1 MSLLLVRR
9 LFTLFQVTL
18 YQALNSAA
26 NAGAAC
32 QDGLG
37 KGWGSHMHAAMSQKL
52 ASYGQWTYRGAWA
65 LEIVAAIIG
74 LTTGVALSYRG
85 FVANEAANSMDLVLA
100 SAPFFMIA
108 IAELTKIPI
117 ATLLFGASWIWKPV
131 ILAFLLVLAGI
142 TFETVLLGLERA
154 STMREVQ
161 YANFA
166 NQTKALQQELDNLK
180 AAAESLRDSDDEA
193 RARSDLEQ
201 LSGLADTER
210 DKLRARISEV
220 DEELQAATTLSPA
233 AARAKEFLEE
243 KQVALSALVERRDRE
258 IKDAVEQFEG
268 QRDSYVDRI
277 KSAREKGDLAS
288 VQRNE
293 EGLNKLA
300 NPRLKKE
307 AEFAP
312 KLAEL
317 EPAVATARAEYERLR
332 KDSPPMTLQD
342 KQRLEARRNDL
353 EKLYDGTAADWDR
366 KLDEARTALA
376 TAQEAATRKSE
387 TLAKNQQRQ
396 ETIATELSRL
406 ETERLPVAR
415 NDQIRRLAARWYG
428 LKPEDV
434 SDAQAG
440 TVSTIW
446 FASLAFIAA
455 LAGPITAMVALAL
468 QRIGAQPEVQRD
480 SKLSR
485 LLRRMLLRWR
495 WRRVRKV
502 PVQVP
507 FDREVEKRVEV
518 PVEVEKIVKEI
529 LYVPILTD
537 DPEALRRA
545 LDRELPPEVIDLVK
559 VSAKGQYDQK
569 VIEEA
574 LEGELQL
581 DFKEP
586 ATGAKRGGRRARTT

>member
-1 MSLLLVRR
+1 
-9 LFTLFQVTL
+9 
-18 YQALNSAA
+18 
-26 NAGAAC
+26 
-32 QDGLG
+32 
-37 KGWGSHMHAAMSQKL
+37 MSQKL

-74 LTTGVALSYRG
+74 LATGVALSYRG
-85 FVANEAANSMDLVLA
+85 FVANEAADSMDLVLA

-117 ATLLFGASWIWKPV
+117 ATLLFGASWFWKPV

-166 NQTKALQQELDNLK
+166 NQTKALQQELETLK
-180 AAAESLRDSDDEA
+180 TTGESLRNTDDEA
-193 RARSDLEQ
+193 KARSDLEQ

-210 DKLRARISEV
+210 NKLRARITEV

-233 AARAKEFLEE
+233 AARAKDYLEE
-243 KQVALSALVERRDRE
+243 KQAALSALVERRDRE
-258 IKDAVEQFEG
+258 IKDAVEQFER

-277 KSAREKGDLAS
+277 KSARETGDLAS

-293 EGLNKLA
+293 EGLNKLT
-300 NPRLKKE
+300 NPRPKKE

-317 EPAVATARAEYERLR
+317 EPAVAAARAEYERLR
-332 KDSPPMTLQD
+332 KDSPPMTPQD

-376 TAQEAATRKSE
+376 AAQEAATRKSE

-396 ETIATELSRL
+396 EAIATELNRL
-406 ETERLPVAR
+406 ETERLPIAR

-428 LKPEDV
+428 VKPEDV
-434 SDAQAG
+434 TDPQAG

-485 LLRRMLLRWR
+485 LLRRLLLRWR

-502 PVQVP
+502 SVQVP
-507 FDREVEKRVEV
+507 VDREVERRVEV
-518 PVEVEKIVKEI
+518 PVEVEKVVKEI

-545 LDRELPPEVIDLVK
+545 LDRELAPEVVDLVK
-559 VSAKGQYDQK
+559 VSAKGQYDRMEK
-569 VIEEA
+569 A

-581 DFKEP
+581 DFDEP
-586 ATGAKRGGRRARTT
+586 TPGAKRGSRRARTT

>member
-1 MSLLLVRR
+1 
-9 LFTLFQVTL
+9 
-18 YQALNSAA
+18 
-26 NAGAAC
+26 
-32 QDGLG
+32 
-37 KGWGSHMHAAMSQKL
+37 MHTAMSQKL

-117 ATLLFGASWIWKPV
+117 ATLLFGASWIWKPI

-166 NQTKALQQELDNLK
+166 NKTKALQQELENLK
-180 AAAESLRDSDDEA
+180 AAAADLRNSDDEA
-193 RARSDLEQ
+193 KARSDLEQ
-201 LSGLADTER
+201 LGGLADTER
-210 DKLRARISEV
+210 DKLRARITEV

-243 KQVALSALVERRDRE
+243 KQAALSALVERRDRE
-258 IKDAVEQFEG
+258 IKDAVEQFVG

-277 KSAREKGDLAS
+277 KSARDKGDLAS

-317 EPAVATARAEYERLR
+317 EPAVAAARAEYESLR
-332 KDSPPMTLQD
+332 KDSPPMTLED

-387 TLAKNQQRQ
+387 TLATNQQRQ
-396 ETIATELSRL
+396 EAIATELSRL

-495 WRRVRKV
+495 WRRVRKI

-518 PVEVEKIVKEI
+518 PVEVEKVVKEI

-569 VIEEA
+569 EMENA

-581 DFKEP
+581 DLSQP
-586 ATGAKRGGRRARTT
+586 AAGAKRGGRRARTT

>member
-1 MSLLLVRR
+1 
-9 LFTLFQVTL
+9 
-18 YQALNSAA
+18 
-26 NAGAAC
+26 
-32 QDGLG
+32 
-37 KGWGSHMHAAMSQKL
+37 
-52 ASYGQWTYRGAWA
+52 
-65 LEIVAAIIG
+65 
-74 LTTGVALSYRG
+74 
-85 FVANEAANSMDLVLA
+85 MDLVLA

-574 LEGELQL
+574 LEGELRAGNWG
-581 DFKEP
+581 E
-586 ATGAKRGGRRARTT
+586 ARR

>member
-1 MSLLLVRR
+1 
-9 LFTLFQVTL
+9 
-18 YQALNSAA
+18 
-26 NAGAAC
+26 
-32 QDGLG
+32 
-37 KGWGSHMHAAMSQKL
+37 MSQKL

-74 LTTGVALSYRG
+74 LATGVALSYRG
-85 FVANEAANSMDLVLA
+85 FVANEAADSMDLVLA

-117 ATLLFGASWIWKPV
+117 ATLLFGASWFWKPV

-166 NQTKALQQELDNLK
+166 NQTKALQQELETLK
-180 AAAESLRDSDDEA
+180 TTGESLRNTDDEA
-193 RARSDLEQ
+193 KARSDLEQ

-210 DKLRARISEV
+210 NKLRARITEV

-233 AARAKEFLEE
+233 AARAKDYLEE
-243 KQVALSALVERRDRE
+243 KQAALSALVERRDRE
-258 IKDAVEQFEG
+258 IKDAVEQFER

-277 KSAREKGDLAS
+277 KSARETGDLAS

-293 EGLNKLA
+293 EGLNKLT
-300 NPRLKKE
+300 NPRPKKE

-317 EPAVATARAEYERLR
+317 EPAVAAARAEYERLR
-332 KDSPPMTLQD
+332 KDSPPMTPQD

-353 EKLYDGTAADWDR
+353 EKLYDGTAADWDG
-366 KLDEARTALA
+366 KLDEARAALA
-376 TAQEAATRKSE
+376 AAQEAATRKSE

-396 ETIATELSRL
+396 EAIATELNRL
-406 ETERLPVAR
+406 ETERLPIAR

-428 LKPEDV
+428 VKPEDV
-434 SDAQAG
+434 TDPQAG

-485 LLRRMLLRWR
+485 LLRRLLLRWR

-502 PVQVP
+502 SVQVP
-507 FDREVEKRVEV
+507 VDREVERRVEV
-518 PVEVEKIVKEI
+518 PVEVEKVVKEI

-545 LDRELPPEVIDLVK
+545 LDRELAPEVVDLVK
-559 VSAKGQYDQK
+559 VSAKGQYDRMEK
-569 VIEEA
+569 A

-581 DFKEP
+581 DFDEP
-586 ATGAKRGGRRARTT
+586 TPGAKRGSRRARTT

>member
-1 MSLLLVRR
+1 
-9 LFTLFQVTL
+9 
-18 YQALNSAA
+18 
-26 NAGAAC
+26 
-32 QDGLG
+32 
-37 KGWGSHMHAAMSQKL
+37 MHTAMSQKL

-85 FVANEAANSMDLVLA
+85 FVANEAADSMDLVLA

-131 ILAFLLVLAGI
+131 VLAFLLVLAGI

-166 NQTKALQQELDNLK
+166 NQTKTLQQELENLK
-180 AAAESLRDSDDEA
+180 AAAESLRNSDDEA
-193 RARSDLEQ
+193 KARSDLEQ

-210 DKLRARISEV
+210 DKLRARITEV

-233 AARAKEFLEE
+233 AARAKELLEE
-243 KQVALSALVERRDRE
+243 KQAALSALVERRDRE
-258 IKDAVEQFEG
+258 IKDAVEQFER

-342 KQRLEARRNDL
+342 KQRLEGRRNDL

-376 TAQEAATRKSE
+376 AAQEGATRKSE

-396 ETIATELSRL
+396 EAIATELSRL

-502 PVQVP
+502 RVQVP
-507 FDREVEKRVEV
+507 VDREVEKRVEV
-518 PVEVEKIVKEI
+518 PVEVEKVVKEI

-559 VSAKGQYDQK
+559 VSAKGQYDQREMEK
-569 VIEEA
+569 A
-574 LEGELQL
+574 LEGELRS
-581 DFKEP
+581 DFNEP
-586 ATGAKRGGRRARTT
+586 ATGAKRGSRRARTT

>member
-1 MSLLLVRR
+1 MY
-9 LFTLFQVTL
+9 T
-18 YQALNSAA
+18 
-26 NAGAAC
+26 
-32 QDGLG
+32 
-37 KGWGSHMHAAMSQKL
+37 AMSQKL

-166 NQTKALQQELDNLK
+166 NRTKALQQELDNLK
-180 AAAESLRDSDDEA
+180 AAAESLRNSDDEA
-193 RARSDLEQ
+193 KARSDLEQ
-201 LSGLADTER
+201 LGGLADVER
-210 DKLRARISEV
+210 DKLRARITEV

-233 AARAKEFLEE
+233 AARAKEFLGE
-243 KQVALSALVERRDRE
+243 KQAALSALVERRDRE

-277 KSAREKGDLAS
+277 KSARETGDLAS

-307 AEFAP
+307 VEFAP

-317 EPAVATARAEYERLR
+317 EPAVAAARAEYERLR
-332 KDSPPMTLQD
+332 KDSPPMTLEG

-376 TAQEAATRKSE
+376 AAQEAATRKSE

-396 ETIATELSRL
+396 EAIATELSRL

-434 SDAQAG
+434 TDAQAG

-507 FDREVEKRVEV
+507 FDREVEKHVEV

-569 VIEEA
+569 EMENA

-581 DFKEP
+581 DFNEP
-586 ATGAKRGGRRARTT
+586 ATAAKRGGRRARTT

>member
-1 MSLLLVRR
+1 M
-9 LFTLFQVTL
+9 FQVTL
-18 YQALNSAA
+18 YLAA
-26 NAGAAC
+26 NFAAIASVAC

-37 KGWGSHMHAAMSQKL
+37 KGWGLHMHTAMSQKL

-85 FVANEAANSMDLVLA
+85 FVANEAADSMDLVLA

-166 NQTKALQQELDNLK
+166 NQTKGLQQELENLK
-180 AAAESLRDSDDEA
+180 AAAESLRNTDGEA
-193 RARSDLEQ
+193 KARSDLEQ
-201 LSGLADTER
+201 LGGLADTER
-210 DKLRARISEV
+210 DKLRARITEV

-243 KQVALSALVERRDRE
+243 KQAALSALVERRDRE
-258 IKDAVEQFEG
+258 IKDAVEQFER

-277 KSAREKGDLAS
+277 KSARETGDLAS

-293 EGLNKLA
+293 EGLNKLT

-317 EPAVATARAEYERLR
+317 EPAVAAARAEYERLR

-376 TAQEAATRKSE
+376 AAQEAATRKSE

-396 ETIATELSRL
+396 EAIATELSRL

-434 SDAQAG
+434 TDAQAG

-507 FDREVEKRVEV
+507 FDREVEKRVEI
-518 PVEVEKIVKEI
+518 PVEVEKVVKEI

-545 LDRELPPEVIDLVK
+545 LDRELPSEVVDLVR
-559 VSAKGQYDQK
+559 VSAKGQYDR
-569 VIEEA
+569 IEKA
-574 LEGELQL
+574 LEGDLQL
-581 DFKEP
+581 DFDEP
-586 ATGAKRGGRRARTT
+586 AATAKRGSRRARTP

>member
-1 MSLLLVRR
+1 
-9 LFTLFQVTL
+9 
-18 YQALNSAA
+18 
-26 NAGAAC
+26 
-32 QDGLG
+32 
-37 KGWGSHMHAAMSQKL
+37 MSQKL

-74 LTTGVALSYRG
+74 LATGVALSYRG
-85 FVANEAANSMDLVLA
+85 FVANEAADSMDLVLA

-117 ATLLFGASWIWKPV
+117 ATLLFGASWFWKPV

-166 NQTKALQQELDNLK
+166 NQTKGFQQELGNLK
-180 AAAESLRDSDDEA
+180 AAAESLRNTDDEA
-193 RARSDLEQ
+193 KARSDLEQ
-201 LSGLADTER
+201 LGGLADTER
-210 DKLRARISEV
+210 DKLRARITDV
-220 DEELQAATTLSPA
+220 DQELQAATTLSPA
-233 AARAKEFLEE
+233 AARAKEHLEE
-243 KQVALSALVERRDRE
+243 KQAALSALVERRDRE
-258 IKDAVEQFEG
+258 IKDAVEQFER

-277 KSAREKGDLAS
+277 KSARETGDLAS

-293 EGLNKLA
+293 DGLNKLT
-300 NPRLKKE
+300 NPRPKKE

-312 KLAEL
+312 KLAEV
-317 EPAVATARAEYERLR
+317 EPAVAAARAEYERLR
-332 KDSPPMTLQD
+332 KDSPPMTPQD

-376 TAQEAATRKSE
+376 AAQEAAARKSE

-396 ETIATELSRL
+396 EAIATELNRL

-428 LKPEDV
+428 VKPEDV
-434 SDAQAG
+434 TDPQAG

-485 LLRRMLLRWR
+485 LLRRLLLRWR

-502 PVQVP
+502 SVQVP
-507 FDREVEKRVEV
+507 VDREVERRVEV
-518 PVEVEKIVKEI
+518 PVEVEKVVKEI

-545 LDRELPPEVIDLVK
+545 LDRELPPEVVDLVK
-559 VSAKGQYDQK
+559 VSAKGQYDPMEK
-569 VIEEA
+569 T

-581 DFKEP
+581 DFDEP
-586 ATGAKRGGRRARTT
+586 TPEAKRGSRRARTT

>member
-1 MSLLLVRR
+1 
-9 LFTLFQVTL
+9 
-18 YQALNSAA
+18 
-26 NAGAAC
+26 
-32 QDGLG
+32 
-37 KGWGSHMHAAMSQKL
+37 MSQKL

-65 LEIVAAIIG
+65 LEIVAAVIG
-74 LTTGVALSYRG
+74 LATGVALSYRG
-85 FVANEAANSMDLVLA
+85 FVANEAADSMDLVLA

-117 ATLLFGASWIWKPV
+117 ATLLFGASWIWKPI

-166 NQTKALQQELDNLK
+166 NQAKALQQELENLK
-180 AAAESLRDSDDEA
+180 AAAESLRNTDDEA
-193 RARSDLEQ
+193 KARGDLEQ

-210 DKLRARISEV
+210 DKLRARITEV

-233 AARAKEFLEE
+233 AARAKEYFEE
-243 KQVALSALVERRDRE
+243 KQGVLSTLLERRDRE
-258 IKDAVEQFEG
+258 IKDAVEQFER

-277 KSAREKGDLAS
+277 TSARKSGDLAS

-293 EGLNKLA
+293 EGLNKLT
-300 NPRLKKE
+300 NPRPKKE

-317 EPAVATARAEYERLR
+317 ELAVTAARAEYERLR
-332 KDSPPMTLQD
+332 KDSPAMTQED

-353 EKLYDGTAADWDR
+353 EKLYDDTAADWDR

-376 TAQEAATRKSE
+376 AAQEAATRKSE

-396 ETIATELSRL
+396 EAIATELSRL

-428 LKPEDV
+428 VKPEDV
-434 SDAQAG
+434 TDAQAG

-468 QRIGAQPEVQRD
+468 QRIGAQADVQRE

-502 PVQVP
+502 TVEVPV
-507 FDREVEKRVEV
+507 DREVERRVEV
-518 PVEVEKIVKEI
+518 PVEVEKVLKEI
-529 LYVPILTD
+529 LYVPVLTD

-545 LDRELPPEVIDLVK
+545 LDRELPPEVVDLVK
-559 VSAKGQYDQK
+559 VSAKGQSDR
-569 VIEEA
+569 IEKA

-581 DFKEP
+581 DFDEP
-586 ATGAKRGGRRARTT
+586 TTRAKRGSRRARTT

>member
-1 MSLLLVRR
+1 MN
-9 LFTLFQVTL
+9 T
-18 YQALNSAA
+18 
-26 NAGAAC
+26 
-32 QDGLG
+32 
-37 KGWGSHMHAAMSQKL
+37 AMSQKL

-74 LTTGVALSYRG
+74 LATGVALSYRG
-85 FVANEAANSMDLVLA
+85 FVANEAADSMDLVLA

-117 ATLLFGASWIWKPV
+117 ATLLFGASWFWKPV

-154 STMREVQ
+154 STMREMQ

-166 NQTKALQQELDNLK
+166 NQTKALQQESENLK
-180 AAAESLRDSDDEA
+180 AAAESLRNTDDEA
-193 RARSDLEQ
+193 NARSDLEQ

-210 DKLRARISEV
+210 DKLRARITDV
-220 DEELQAATTLSPA
+220 DQELQAATTLSPA
-233 AARAKEFLEE
+233 AARAKEDLEE
-243 KQVALSALVERRDRE
+243 KQAVLSALVERRDRE
-258 IKDAVEQFEG
+258 IKDAVEQFER

-277 KSAREKGDLAS
+277 KSARETDDLAS

-293 EGLNKLA
+293 DGLNKLT

-312 KLAEL
+312 KLAEV
-317 EPAVATARAEYERLR
+317 EPAVAAARAEYERLR
-332 KDSPPMTLQD
+332 KDSPAMTPQD

-376 TAQEAATRKSE
+376 AAQEAATRKSE
-387 TLAKNQQRQ
+387 TLANNQQRQ
-396 ETIATELSRL
+396 DAIAAELSRL
-406 ETERLPVAR
+406 ETERLPLAR

-428 LKPEDV
+428 VKPEDV
-434 SDAQAG
+434 TDAQAG

-455 LAGPITAMVALAL
+455 IAGPITAMVALAL
-468 QRIGAQPEVQRD
+468 QRIGAQADVQRE

-502 PVQVP
+502 TVQVP
-507 FDREVEKRVEV
+507 VDREVERRIEV
-518 PVEVEKIVKEI
+518 PVEVEKVVKEI
-529 LYVPILTD
+529 LYVPVLTD

-545 LDRELPPEVIDLVK
+545 LDRELPPEVVDLVK
-559 VSAKGQYDQK
+559 VSA
-569 VIEEA
+569 
-574 LEGELQL
+574 
-581 DFKEP
+581 
-586 ATGAKRGGRRARTT
+586 RGKTTA

>member
-1 MSLLLVRR
+1 M
-9 LFTLFQVTL
+9 
-18 YQALNSAA
+18 
-26 NAGAAC
+26 
-32 QDGLG
+32 GLG
-37 KGWGSHMHAAMSQKL
+37 KGGDLYMYTAMSQKL

-74 LTTGVALSYRG
+74 LATGIALSYRG
-85 FVANEAANSMDLVLA
+85 FVANEAADSMDLVLA

-166 NQTKALQQELDNLK
+166 NQTKALQQELENLK
-180 AAAESLRDSDDEA
+180 AAAESLRNADDEGK
-193 RARSDLEQ
+193 ARSDLEQ

-210 DKLRARISEV
+210 DKLRARITEV

-243 KQVALSALVERRDRE
+243 KQAALSALVERRDRE
-258 IKDAVEQFEG
+258 IKDAVEQFER

-277 KSAREKGDLAS
+277 KSARETGDLAS

-293 EGLNKLA
+293 EGLNKLT

-317 EPAVATARAEYERLR
+317 EPAVAAARAEYERLR
-332 KDSPPMTLQD
+332 QDSPPMTLQD

-376 TAQEAATRKSE
+376 AAQEAATRKSE

-396 ETIATELSRL
+396 EAIATELSRL

-434 SDAQAG
+434 TDAQAG

-507 FDREVEKRVEV
+507 VDREVEKRVEV
-518 PVEVEKIVKEI
+518 PVEVEKVVKEI

-569 VIEEA
+569 EMEKA
-574 LEGELQL
+574 LEGGLRL
-581 DFKEP
+581 DFNEP
-586 ATGAKRGGRRARTT
+586 ATGAKRGSRRARTT

>member
-1 MSLLLVRR
+1 
-9 LFTLFQVTL
+9 
-18 YQALNSAA
+18 
-26 NAGAAC
+26 
-32 QDGLG
+32 
-37 KGWGSHMHAAMSQKL
+37 MSQKL

-180 AAAESLRDSDDEA
+180 VAAESLRNSDDEA
-193 RARSDLEQ
+193 KARSDLEQ

-210 DKLRARISEV
+210 DKLRARITEV
-220 DEELQAATTLSPA
+220 DEQLQAATTLSPA
-233 AARAKEFLEE
+233 AARAKELLEE
-243 KQVALSALVERRDRE
+243 KQAALSALVERRDRE
-258 IKDAVEQFEG
+258 IKDAVEQFER

-277 KSAREKGDLAS
+277 KSARETGDLAS

-293 EGLNKLA
+293 EGLNKLT

-317 EPAVATARAEYERLR
+317 EPPVAAARAEYERLR
-332 KDSPPMTLQD
+332 QDSPPMTLQD
-342 KQRLEARRNDL
+342 KQRLEGRRNDL

-366 KLDEARTALA
+366 KLDEARAALA
-376 TAQEAATRKSE
+376 AAQEAATRKSE

-396 ETIATELSRL
+396 EAIATELSRL

-434 SDAQAG
+434 TDAQAG
-440 TVSTIW
+440 RVSTIW

-468 QRIGAQPEVQRD
+468 QRIGAQSEVQRD

-502 PVQVP
+502 LVQVP

-518 PVEVEKIVKEI
+518 PVEVEKVVKEI

-559 VSAKGQYDQK
+559 VSAKGQNNQLEKD
-569 VIEEA
+569 
-574 LEGELQL
+574 LEGELKL
-581 DFKEP
+581 DFDQP
-586 ATGAKRGGRRARTT
+586 ATRAKRGGRGARTT

>member
-1 MSLLLVRR
+1 
-9 LFTLFQVTL
+9 
-18 YQALNSAA
+18 
-26 NAGAAC
+26 
-32 QDGLG
+32 
-37 KGWGSHMHAAMSQKL
+37 MSQKL

-74 LTTGVALSYRG
+74 LATGVALSYRG
-85 FVANEAANSMDLVLA
+85 FVANEAADSMDLVLA
-100 SAPFFMIA
+100 SAPFFMIS

-117 ATLLFGASWIWKPV
+117 ATLLFGASWFWKPV

-166 NQTKALQQELDNLK
+166 NQTKAFQQELQNLK
-180 AAAESLRDSDDEA
+180 AEAESLRNTDDEA
-193 RARSDLEQ
+193 KARSDLEQ
-201 LSGLADTER
+201 LSGLADAER
-210 DKLRARISEV
+210 DKLRARITEV

-233 AARAKEFLEE
+233 AAQAKVSLEE
-243 KQVALSALVERRDRE
+243 KQAALGALVDRRDRE

-300 NPRLKKE
+300 NPRPKKE

-317 EPAVATARAEYERLR
+317 EVAVAAARAEYERLR
-332 KDSPPMTLQD
+332 KNSPAMTQED

-353 EKLYDGTAADWDR
+353 EKLYDDTAADWDR
-366 KLDEARTALA
+366 KLNEARTALA

-387 TLAKNQQRQ
+387 TLGNNQKRQ
-396 ETIATELSRL
+396 DAIMAELNRL
-406 ETERLPVAR
+406 EKERLPVAR

-428 LKPEDV
+428 VKPEDV
-434 SDAQAG
+434 TDAQAG

-480 SKLSR
+480 SKFSR

-495 WRRVRKV
+495 WRRVRNV

-507 FDREVEKRVEV
+507 VDREVEKRIEV
-518 PVEVEKIVKEI
+518 PVEVEKVVKEI

-537 DPEALRRA
+537 DPEALRRV
-545 LDRELPPEVIDLVK
+545 LDRELPPEVVDLVK
-559 VSAKGQYDQK
+559 VSAKGQYDR
-569 VIEEA
+569 IEKDPQR
-574 LEGELQL
+574 ELQL
-581 DFKEP
+581 DLDAP
-586 ATGAKRGGRRARTT
+586 TTVAKRGSKRARTT

>member
-1 MSLLLVRR
+1 
-9 LFTLFQVTL
+9 
-18 YQALNSAA
+18 
-26 NAGAAC
+26 
-32 QDGLG
+32 
-37 KGWGSHMHAAMSQKL
+37 MHTAMSQKL

-117 ATLLFGASWIWKPV
+117 ATLLFGASWIWKPI

-166 NQTKALQQELDNLK
+166 NKTKALQQELENLK
-180 AAAESLRDSDDEA
+180 AAAADLRNSDDEA
-193 RARSDLEQ
+193 KARSDLEQ
-201 LSGLADTER
+201 LGGLADTER
-210 DKLRARISEV
+210 DKLRARITEV

-243 KQVALSALVERRDRE
+243 KQAALSALVERRDRE
-258 IKDAVEQFEG
+258 IKDAVEQFVG

-277 KSAREKGDLAS
+277 KSARDKGDLAS

-317 EPAVATARAEYERLR
+317 EPAVAAARAEYESLR
-332 KDSPPMTLQD
+332 KDSPPMTLED

-387 TLAKNQQRQ
+387 TLATNQQRQ
-396 ETIATELSRL
+396 EAIATELSRL

-495 WRRVRKV
+495 WRRVRKI

-518 PVEVEKIVKEI
+518 PVEVEKVVKEI

-569 VIEEA
+569 EMEKA

-581 DFKEP
+581 DLSQP
-586 ATGAKRGGRRARTT
+586 AAGAKRGGRRARTT

>member
-1 MSLLLVRR
+1 MY
-9 LFTLFQVTL
+9 T
-18 YQALNSAA
+18 
-26 NAGAAC
+26 
-32 QDGLG
+32 
-37 KGWGSHMHAAMSQKL
+37 AMSQKL

-74 LTTGVALSYRG
+74 LATGIALSYRG
-85 FVANEAANSMDLVLA
+85 FVANEAADSMDLVLA

-117 ATLLFGASWIWKPV
+117 ATLLFGASWFWKPV
-131 ILAFLLVLAGI
+131 VLAFLLVLAGI

-166 NQTKALQQELDNLK
+166 NQAKGLQQEGENLK
-180 AAAESLRDSDDEA
+180 AAAESLRNTDDEA
-193 RARSDLEQ
+193 KARSDLEQ

-210 DKLRARISEV
+210 DKLRARITEV

-243 KQVALSALVERRDRE
+243 KQAALSALVERRDRE
-258 IKDAVEQFEG
+258 IKDAVEQFER

-277 KSAREKGDLAS
+277 KSARETGDLAS

-293 EGLNKLA
+293 EGLNKLT

-317 EPAVATARAEYERLR
+317 EPAVAAARAEYERLR

-376 TAQEAATRKSE
+376 AAQEAATRKSE
-387 TLAKNQQRQ
+387 TLAKYQQRQ
-396 ETIATELSRL
+396 EAIATELSRL

-434 SDAQAG
+434 TDAQAG

-507 FDREVEKRVEV
+507 VDREVERRVEV
-518 PVEVEKIVKEI
+518 PVEVEKVVKEI

-545 LDRELPPEVIDLVK
+545 LDRELPPEVVDLVN
-559 VSAKGQYDQK
+559 VSAKGQYHR
-569 VIEEA
+569 IEKA

-581 DFKEP
+581 EFDEP
-586 ATGAKRGGRRARTT
+586 TTGAKRGSRRARTT

>member
-1 MSLLLVRR
+1 
-9 LFTLFQVTL
+9 
-18 YQALNSAA
+18 
-26 NAGAAC
+26 
-32 QDGLG
+32 
-37 KGWGSHMHAAMSQKL
+37 MSQKL

-74 LTTGVALSYRG
+74 LATGVALSYRG
-85 FVANEAANSMDLVLA
+85 FVANEAADSMDLVLA

-117 ATLLFGASWIWKPV
+117 ATLLFGASWFWKPV

-166 NQTKALQQELDNLK
+166 NQTKALQQELETLK
-180 AAAESLRDSDDEA
+180 TTGESLRNTDDEA
-193 RARSDLEQ
+193 KARSDLEQ

-210 DKLRARISEV
+210 NKLRARITEV

-233 AARAKEFLEE
+233 AARAKDYLEE
-243 KQVALSALVERRDRE
+243 KQAALSALVERRDRE
-258 IKDAVEQFEG
+258 IKDAVEQFER

-277 KSAREKGDLAS
+277 KSARETGDLAS

-293 EGLNKLA
+293 EGLNKLT
-300 NPRLKKE
+300 NPRPKKE

-317 EPAVATARAEYERLR
+317 EPAVAAARAEYERLR
-332 KDSPPMTLQD
+332 KDSPPMTPQD

-353 EKLYDGTAADWDR
+353 EKLYDGTAADWDG

-376 TAQEAATRKSE
+376 AAQEAATRKSE

-396 ETIATELSRL
+396 EAIATELNRL
-406 ETERLPVAR
+406 ETERLPIAR

-428 LKPEDV
+428 VKPEDV
-434 SDAQAG
+434 TDPQAG

-485 LLRRMLLRWR
+485 LLRRLLLRWR

-502 PVQVP
+502 SVQVP
-507 FDREVEKRVEV
+507 VDREVERRVEV
-518 PVEVEKIVKEI
+518 PVEVEKVVKEI

-545 LDRELPPEVIDLVK
+545 LDRELAPEVVDLVK
-559 VSAKGQYDQK
+559 VSAKGQYDRMEK
-569 VIEEA
+569 A

-581 DFKEP
+581 DFDEP
-586 ATGAKRGGRRARTT
+586 TPGAKRGSRRARTT

>member
-1 MSLLLVRR
+1 
-9 LFTLFQVTL
+9 
-18 YQALNSAA
+18 
-26 NAGAAC
+26 
-32 QDGLG
+32 
-37 KGWGSHMHAAMSQKL
+37 MSQKL

-85 FVANEAANSMDLVLA
+85 FVANEAADSMDLVLA

-117 ATLLFGASWIWKPV
+117 ATLLFGASWFWKPV
-131 ILAFLLVLAGI
+131 ILVFLLVLAGI

-166 NQTKALQQELDNLK
+166 NQTKGLQQEFENLK
-180 AAAESLRDSDDEA
+180 AAAESLRNTDDEA
-193 RARSDLEQ
+193 KARSDLEQ
-201 LSGLADTER
+201 LGGLADTER
-210 DKLRARISEV
+210 DKLRARITEV

-243 KQVALSALVERRDRE
+243 KQAALSALVERRDRE
-258 IKDAVEQFEG
+258 IKDAVEQFER

-277 KSAREKGDLAS
+277 KSARETGDLAS

-293 EGLNKLA
+293 EGLNKLT

-317 EPAVATARAEYERLR
+317 EPAVAAARAEYEKLR
-332 KDSPPMTLQD
+332 KDSPPMTPQD

-366 KLDEARTALA
+366 KLDEARTGLA
-376 TAQEAATRKSE
+376 AAQEAATRKSE

-396 ETIATELSRL
+396 EAIATELSRL

-428 LKPEDV
+428 VKPEDV
-434 SDAQAG
+434 TEPQAG

-507 FDREVEKRVEV
+507 FDREVERRVEV

-529 LYVPILTD
+529 LYVPVLTD

-559 VSAKGQYDQK
+559 VSAKGQHDR
-569 VIEEA
+569 IEKA
-574 LEGELQL
+574 LEGDLQL
-581 DFKEP
+581 DFDEP
-586 ATGAKRGGRRARTT
+586 ATGAKRGTRRARTT

>member
-1 MSLLLVRR
+1 MY
-9 LFTLFQVTL
+9 T
-18 YQALNSAA
+18 
-26 NAGAAC
+26 
-32 QDGLG
+32 
-37 KGWGSHMHAAMSQKL
+37 AMSQKL

-74 LTTGVALSYRG
+74 LATGVALSYRG
-85 FVANEAANSMDLVLA
+85 FVANEAADSMDLVLA

-166 NQTKALQQELDNLK
+166 NQTKALQQELENLK
-180 AAAESLRDSDDEA
+180 AAAESLRNSDDEA
-193 RARSDLEQ
+193 KARSDLEQ

-210 DKLRARISEV
+210 DKLRARITEV

-233 AARAKEFLEE
+233 AARAKELLEE
-243 KQVALSALVERRDRE
+243 KQAALSALVERRDRE
-258 IKDAVEQFEG
+258 IKDAVEQFER

-277 KSAREKGDLAS
+277 KSARETGDLAS

-293 EGLNKLA
+293 EGLNKLT

-317 EPAVATARAEYERLR
+317 EPAVAAARAEYERLR
-332 KDSPPMTLQD
+332 QDSPPMTLQD
-342 KQRLEARRNDL
+342 KQRLEGRRNDL

-366 KLDEARTALA
+366 KLDEARAALA
-376 TAQEAATRKSE
+376 AAQEAATRKSE

-396 ETIATELSRL
+396 EAIATDLSRL

-434 SDAQAG
+434 TDAQAG

-468 QRIGAQPEVQRD
+468 QRIGAQPEVQRE

-518 PVEVEKIVKEI
+518 PVEVEKVVKEI

-559 VSAKGQYDQK
+559 VSAKGQYDK
-569 VIEEA
+569 KEMEKA
-574 LEGELQL
+574 LEGELRS
-581 DFKEP
+581 DFNEP
-586 ATGAKRGGRRARTT
+586 ATGAKRGSRRARTT

>member
-1 MSLLLVRR
+1 
-9 LFTLFQVTL
+9 
-18 YQALNSAA
+18 
-26 NAGAAC
+26 
-32 QDGLG
+32 
-37 KGWGSHMHAAMSQKL
+37 MSQKL

-85 FVANEAANSMDLVLA
+85 FVANEAADSMDLVLA

-117 ATLLFGASWIWKPV
+117 ATLLFGASWFWKPV

-166 NQTKALQQELDNLK
+166 NQTKGLQQELENLK
-180 AAAESLRDSDDEA
+180 AAAESLRNTDDEA
-193 RARSDLEQ
+193 KARSDLEQ
-201 LSGLADTER
+201 LGGLADTER
-210 DKLRARISEV
+210 DKLRARITEV

-243 KQVALSALVERRDRE
+243 KQAALSALVERRDRE
-258 IKDAVEQFEG
+258 IKDAVEQFER

-277 KSAREKGDLAS
+277 KSARETGDLAS

-293 EGLNKLA
+293 EGLNKLT

-317 EPAVATARAEYERLR
+317 EPAVAAARAEYERLR

-342 KQRLEARRNDL
+342 KQRLEGRRNDL

-376 TAQEAATRKSE
+376 AGQEAATRKSE

-396 ETIATELSRL
+396 EAIATELSRL

-434 SDAQAG
+434 TDAQAG

-468 QRIGAQPEVQRD
+468 QRIGAQPEGQRD

-502 PVQVP
+502 LVQVP

-518 PVEVEKIVKEI
+518 PVEVEKVVKEI

-545 LDRELPPEVIDLVK
+545 LDRELPPEVVDLVR
-559 VSAKGQYDQK
+559 VSAKGQHNR
-569 VIEEA
+569 IEKA
-574 LEGELQL
+574 LEGDLQL
-581 DFKEP
+581 DFDDP
-586 ATGAKRGGRRARTT
+586 AAGEKRGSRRAHTT

>member
-1 MSLLLVRR
+1 MY
-9 LFTLFQVTL
+9 T
-18 YQALNSAA
+18 
-26 NAGAAC
+26 
-32 QDGLG
+32 
-37 KGWGSHMHAAMSQKL
+37 AMSQKL

-74 LTTGVALSYRG
+74 LATGIALSYRG
-85 FVANEAANSMDLVLA
+85 FVANEAADSMDLVLA

-166 NQTKALQQELDNLK
+166 NQTKALQQELENLK
-180 AAAESLRDSDDEA
+180 SAADSLRNSDDEA
-193 RARSDLEQ
+193 KARSDLEQ

-210 DKLRARISEV
+210 DKLRARITEV

-233 AARAKEFLEE
+233 AARAKELLEE
-243 KQVALSALVERRDRE
+243 KQAALSALVERRDRE
-258 IKDAVEQFEG
+258 IKDAVEQFER

-277 KSAREKGDLAS
+277 KSARETGDLAS

-293 EGLNKLA
+293 EGLNKLT

-317 EPAVATARAEYERLR
+317 EPAVAAARAEYERLR
-332 KDSPPMTLQD
+332 QDSPPMTLQD

-376 TAQEAATRKSE
+376 AAQEAATRKSE

-434 SDAQAG
+434 TDAQAG

-468 QRIGAQPEVQRD
+468 QRIGAQSEVQRD

-502 PVQVP
+502 LVQVP

-518 PVEVEKIVKEI
+518 PVEVEKVVKEI

-559 VSAKGQYDQK
+559 VSAKGQYDQLEK
-569 VIEEA
+569 D
-574 LEGELQL
+574 LEGELKS
-581 DFKEP
+581 DFDQP
-586 ATGAKRGGRRARTT
+586 ATRAKRGSRRARTT

>member
-1 MSLLLVRR
+1 
-9 LFTLFQVTL
+9 
-18 YQALNSAA
+18 
-26 NAGAAC
+26 
-32 QDGLG
+32 
-37 KGWGSHMHAAMSQKL
+37 MSQKL

-180 AAAESLRDSDDEA
+180 AATESLRNSDDEA
-193 RARSDLEQ
+193 KARSDLEQ
-201 LSGLADTER
+201 LGGLADTER
-210 DKLRARISEV
+210 DKLRARITEV
-220 DEELQAATTLSPA
+220 DEELLAATTLSPA

-243 KQVALSALVERRDRE
+243 KQAALSALVERRDRE
-258 IKDAVEQFEG
+258 IKDAVGQFEG

-277 KSAREKGDLAS
+277 KSARETGDLAS

-317 EPAVATARAEYERLR
+317 EPAVAMARAEYERLR

-353 EKLYDGTAADWDR
+353 EKLYDATAADWDR

-376 TAQEAATRKSE
+376 AAQEAATRKSE

-396 ETIATELSRL
+396 EAIATELSRL

-434 SDAQAG
+434 SEAQAG

-468 QRIGAQPEVQRD
+468 QRIGAQPELQRD

-495 WRRVRKV
+495 WRRVRRV

-507 FDREVEKRVEV
+507 VDREVERRVEV
-518 PVEVEKIVKEI
+518 PVEVEKVVKEI

-545 LDRELPPEVIDLVK
+545 LDRELPPEVVDLVK
-559 VSAKGQYDQK
+559 VSAKGQYAQNEMEK
-569 VIEEA
+569 A

-581 DFKEP
+581 NFKEP
-586 ATGAKRGGRRARTT
+586 ATGAKRDVRRARTT

>member
-1 MSLLLVRR
+1 
-9 LFTLFQVTL
+9 
-18 YQALNSAA
+18 
-26 NAGAAC
+26 
-32 QDGLG
+32 
-37 KGWGSHMHAAMSQKL
+37 MSQKL

-85 FVANEAANSMDLVLA
+85 FVANEAADSMDLVLA

-166 NQTKALQQELDNLK
+166 NQTKGLQQELENLK
-180 AAAESLRDSDDEA
+180 AAAESLRNTDGEA
-193 RARSDLEQ
+193 KARSDLEQ

-210 DKLRARISEV
+210 DKLRARITEV

-243 KQVALSALVERRDRE
+243 KQAALSALVERRDRE
-258 IKDAVEQFEG
+258 IKDAVEQFER

-277 KSAREKGDLAS
+277 KSARETGDLAS

-293 EGLNKLA
+293 DGLNKLT

-317 EPAVATARAEYERLR
+317 EPAVAAARAEYERLR
-332 KDSPPMTLQD
+332 KDSPPMTVQE

-376 TAQEAATRKSE
+376 AAQEGAIRKSE

-396 ETIATELSRL
+396 EAIATELNRL
-406 ETERLPVAR
+406 ETARLPVAR

-428 LKPEDV
+428 VKPEDV
-434 SDAQAG
+434 TEPQAG

-468 QRIGAQPEVQRD
+468 QRIGAQAEIPRE

-507 FDREVEKRVEV
+507 VDREVERRVEV
-518 PVEVEKIVKEI
+518 PIEVEKVVKEI
-529 LYVPILTD
+529 LYVPVLTD

-559 VSAKGQYDQK
+559 VSAKGQHDR
-569 VIEEA
+569 IEKA

-581 DFKEP
+581 DFDEP
-586 ATGAKRGGRRARTT
+586 ATGAKRGSRRARTT

>member
-1 MSLLLVRR
+1 
-9 LFTLFQVTL
+9 
-18 YQALNSAA
+18 
-26 NAGAAC
+26 
-32 QDGLG
+32 GL
-37 KGWGSHMHAAMSQKL
+37 HMQMAMSQKL

-85 FVANEAANSMDLVLA
+85 FVANEAADSMDLVLA

-117 ATLLFGASWIWKPV
+117 ATLLFGASWFWKPV

-166 NQTKALQQELDNLK
+166 NQTKGLQQELENLK
-180 AAAESLRDSDDEA
+180 AAAESLRNTDDEA
-193 RARSDLEQ
+193 KARSDLEQ
-201 LSGLADTER
+201 LGGLADTER
-210 DKLRARISEV
+210 DKLRARITEV

-243 KQVALSALVERRDRE
+243 KQAALSALVERRDRE
-258 IKDAVEQFEG
+258 IKDAVEQFER

-277 KSAREKGDLAS
+277 KSARETGDLAS

-293 EGLNKLA
+293 EGLNKLT

-317 EPAVATARAEYERLR
+317 EPAVAAARAEYERLR

-342 KQRLEARRNDL
+342 KQRLEGRRNDL

-376 TAQEAATRKSE
+376 AGQEAATRKSE

-396 ETIATELSRL
+396 EAIATELSRL

-434 SDAQAG
+434 TDAQAG

-468 QRIGAQPEVQRD
+468 QRIGAQPEGQRD

-502 PVQVP
+502 LVQVP

-518 PVEVEKIVKEI
+518 PVEVEKVVKEI

-545 LDRELPPEVIDLVK
+545 LDRELPPEVVDLVR
-559 VSAKGQYDQK
+559 VSAKGQHNR
-569 VIEEA
+569 IEKA
-574 LEGELQL
+574 LEGDLQL
-581 DFKEP
+581 DFDDP
-586 ATGAKRGGRRARTT
+586 AAGEKRGSRRAHTT

>member
-1 MSLLLVRR
+1 
-9 LFTLFQVTL
+9 
-18 YQALNSAA
+18 
-26 NAGAAC
+26 
-32 QDGLG
+32 
-37 KGWGSHMHAAMSQKL
+37 MHTAMSQKL

-74 LTTGVALSYRG
+74 LATGVALSYRG
-85 FVANEAANSMDLVLA
+85 FVANEAADSMDLVLA

-117 ATLLFGASWIWKPV
+117 ATLLFGASWFWKPV

-166 NQTKALQQELDNLK
+166 NQTKALQQELETLK
-180 AAAESLRDSDDEA
+180 TTGESLRNTDDEA
-193 RARSDLEQ
+193 KARSDLEQ

-210 DKLRARISEV
+210 NKLRARITEV

-233 AARAKEFLEE
+233 AARAKDYLEE
-243 KQVALSALVERRDRE
+243 KQAALSALVERRDRE
-258 IKDAVEQFEG
+258 IKDAVEQFER

-277 KSAREKGDLAS
+277 KSARETGDLAS

-293 EGLNKLA
+293 EGLNKLT
-300 NPRLKKE
+300 NPRPKKE

-317 EPAVATARAEYERLR
+317 EPAVAAARAEYERLR
-332 KDSPPMTLQD
+332 KDSPPMTPQD

-376 TAQEAATRKSE
+376 AAQEAATRKSE

-396 ETIATELSRL
+396 EAIATELNRL
-406 ETERLPVAR
+406 ETERLPIAR

-428 LKPEDV
+428 VKPEDV
-434 SDAQAG
+434 TDPQAG

-485 LLRRMLLRWR
+485 LLRRLLLRWR

-502 PVQVP
+502 SVQVP
-507 FDREVEKRVEV
+507 VDREVERRVEV
-518 PVEVEKIVKEI
+518 PVEVEKVVKEI

-545 LDRELPPEVIDLVK
+545 LDRELAPEVVDLVK
-559 VSAKGQYDQK
+559 VSAKGQYDRMEK
-569 VIEEA
+569 A

-581 DFKEP
+581 DFDEP
-586 ATGAKRGGRRARTT
+586 TPGAKRGSRRARTT

>member
-1 MSLLLVRR
+1 
-9 LFTLFQVTL
+9 
-18 YQALNSAA
+18 
-26 NAGAAC
+26 
-32 QDGLG
+32 
-37 KGWGSHMHAAMSQKL
+37 MHTAMSQKL

-85 FVANEAANSMDLVLA
+85 FVANEAADSMDLVLA

-166 NQTKALQQELDNLK
+166 NQTKGLQQELENLK
-180 AAAESLRDSDDEA
+180 AAAESLRNTDGEA
-193 RARSDLEQ
+193 KARSDLEQ
-201 LSGLADTER
+201 LGGLADTER
-210 DKLRARISEV
+210 DKLRARITEV

-243 KQVALSALVERRDRE
+243 KQAALSALVERRDRE
-258 IKDAVEQFEG
+258 IKDAVEQFER

-277 KSAREKGDLAS
+277 KSARETGDLAS

-293 EGLNKLA
+293 EGLNKLT

-317 EPAVATARAEYERLR
+317 EPAVAAARAEYERLR

-376 TAQEAATRKSE
+376 AAQEAATRKSE

-396 ETIATELSRL
+396 EAIATELSRL

-434 SDAQAG
+434 TDAQAG

-507 FDREVEKRVEV
+507 FDREVEKRVEI
-518 PVEVEKIVKEI
+518 PVEVEKVVKEI

-545 LDRELPPEVIDLVK
+545 LDRELPSEVVDLVR
-559 VSAKGQYDQK
+559 VSAKGQYDR
-569 VIEEA
+569 IEKA
-574 LEGELQL
+574 LEGDLQL
-581 DFKEP
+581 DFDEP
-586 ATGAKRGGRRARTT
+586 AATAKRGSRRARTP

>member
-1 MSLLLVRR
+1 
-9 LFTLFQVTL
+9 
-18 YQALNSAA
+18 
-26 NAGAAC
+26 
-32 QDGLG
+32 
-37 KGWGSHMHAAMSQKL
+37 MHTAMSQKL

-74 LTTGVALSYRG
+74 LATGVALSYRG
-85 FVANEAANSMDLVLA
+85 FVANEAADSMDLVLA

-117 ATLLFGASWIWKPV
+117 ATLLFGASWFWKPV

-166 NQTKALQQELDNLK
+166 NQTKALQQELETLK
-180 AAAESLRDSDDEA
+180 TTGESLRNTDDEA
-193 RARSDLEQ
+193 KARSDLEQ

-210 DKLRARISEV
+210 NKLRARITEV

-233 AARAKEFLEE
+233 AARAKDYLEE
-243 KQVALSALVERRDRE
+243 KQAALSALVERRDRE
-258 IKDAVEQFEG
+258 IKDAVEQFER

-277 KSAREKGDLAS
+277 KSARETGDLAS

-293 EGLNKLA
+293 EGLNKLT
-300 NPRLKKE
+300 NPRPKKE

-317 EPAVATARAEYERLR
+317 EPAVAAARAEYERLR
-332 KDSPPMTLQD
+332 KDSPPMTPQD

-353 EKLYDGTAADWDR
+353 EKLYDGTAADWDG
-366 KLDEARTALA
+366 KLDEARAALA
-376 TAQEAATRKSE
+376 AAQEAATRKSE

-396 ETIATELSRL
+396 EAIATELNRL
-406 ETERLPVAR
+406 ETERLPIAR

-428 LKPEDV
+428 VKPEDV
-434 SDAQAG
+434 TDPQAG

-485 LLRRMLLRWR
+485 LLRRLLLRWR

-502 PVQVP
+502 SVQVP
-507 FDREVEKRVEV
+507 VDREVERRVEV
-518 PVEVEKIVKEI
+518 PVEVEKVVKEI

-545 LDRELPPEVIDLVK
+545 LDRELAPEVVDLVK
-559 VSAKGQYDQK
+559 VSAKGQYDRMEK
-569 VIEEA
+569 A

-581 DFKEP
+581 DFDEP
-586 ATGAKRGGRRARTT
+586 TPGAKRGSRRARTT

>member
-1 MSLLLVRR
+1 
-9 LFTLFQVTL
+9 
-18 YQALNSAA
+18 
-26 NAGAAC
+26 
-32 QDGLG
+32 
-37 KGWGSHMHAAMSQKL
+37 MSQKL

-85 FVANEAANSMDLVLA
+85 FVANEAADSMDLVLA

-131 ILAFLLVLAGI
+131 VLAFLLVLAGI

-166 NQTKALQQELDNLK
+166 NQTKTLQQELENLK
-180 AAAESLRDSDDEA
+180 AAAESLRNSDDEA
-193 RARSDLEQ
+193 KARSDLEQ

-210 DKLRARISEV
+210 DKLRARITEV

-233 AARAKEFLEE
+233 AARAKELLEE
-243 KQVALSALVERRDRE
+243 KQAALSALVERRDRE
-258 IKDAVEQFEG
+258 IKDAVEQFER

-342 KQRLEARRNDL
+342 KQRLEGRRNDL

-376 TAQEAATRKSE
+376 AAQEGATRKSE

-396 ETIATELSRL
+396 EAIATELSRL

-502 PVQVP
+502 RVQVP
-507 FDREVEKRVEV
+507 VDREVEKRVEV
-518 PVEVEKIVKEI
+518 PVEVEKVVKEI

-559 VSAKGQYDQK
+559 VSAKGQYDQREMEK
-569 VIEEA
+569 A
-574 LEGELQL
+574 LEGELRS
-581 DFKEP
+581 DFNEP
-586 ATGAKRGGRRARTT
+586 ATGAKRGSRRARTT

>member
-1 MSLLLVRR
+1 
-9 LFTLFQVTL
+9 
-18 YQALNSAA
+18 
-26 NAGAAC
+26 
-32 QDGLG
+32 
-37 KGWGSHMHAAMSQKL
+37 MHTAMSQKL

-85 FVANEAANSMDLVLA
+85 FVANQAADSMDLVLA

-166 NQTKALQQELDNLK
+166 NQTKGLQQELENLK
-180 AAAESLRDSDDEA
+180 AAAESLRNTDDEA
-193 RARSDLEQ
+193 KARSDLEQ
-201 LSGLADTER
+201 LGGLADIER
-210 DKLRARISEV
+210 DKLRARITEV

-233 AARAKEFLEE
+233 AARAKEYLEE
-243 KQVALSALVERRDRE
+243 KLAALSALVERRDRE
-258 IKDAVEQFEG
+258 IKDAVEQFER
-268 QRDSYVDRI
+268 QRDSYVERI
-277 KSAREKGDLAS
+277 KSARETGDLAS

-293 EGLNKLA
+293 EGLNKLT
-300 NPRLKKE
+300 NPRPKKE

-317 EPAVATARAEYERLR
+317 EPAVAAARAEYERLR
-332 KDSPPMTLQD
+332 KDSPPMTPED

-366 KLDEARTALA
+366 KLDEARTGLA
-376 TAQEAATRKSE
+376 AAQEAATRKSE

-396 ETIATELSRL
+396 EAIATELSRL

-428 LKPEDV
+428 VKPEDV
-434 SDAQAG
+434 TEPQAG

-468 QRIGAQPEVQRD
+468 QRIGAQAEVQSD

-507 FDREVEKRVEV
+507 VDREVERRVEV
-518 PVEVEKIVKEI
+518 PVEVEKVVKEI

-545 LDRELPPEVIDLVK
+545 LDRELPPEVVDLVK
-559 VSAKGQYDQK
+559 VSAKGQYDR
-569 VIEEA
+569 IEKA
-574 LEGELQL
+574 LAGELQL
-581 DFKEP
+581 DFDEP
-586 ATGAKRGGRRARTT
+586 TTGAKRGSRRARTT

>member
-1 MSLLLVRR
+1 
-9 LFTLFQVTL
+9 
-18 YQALNSAA
+18 
-26 NAGAAC
+26 
-32 QDGLG
+32 
-37 KGWGSHMHAAMSQKL
+37 MHTAMSQKL

-166 NQTKALQQELDNLK
+166 NQTKALQQELENLK
-180 AAAESLRDSDDEA
+180 AAAESLRNSDDEA
-193 RARSDLEQ
+193 KARSDLEQ
-201 LSGLADTER
+201 LGGLADTER
-210 DKLRARISEV
+210 DKLRARITEV

-243 KQVALSALVERRDRE
+243 KQAALSALVERRDRE

-277 KSAREKGDLAS
+277 KSARETGDLAS

-317 EPAVATARAEYERLR
+317 EPAVAAARAEYERLR
-332 KDSPPMTLQD
+332 KDSPPMTLED

-376 TAQEAATRKSE
+376 AAQEAATRKSE

-396 ETIATELSRL
+396 EAIATELSRL

-502 PVQVP
+502 TVQVP
-507 FDREVEKRVEV
+507 VDREVEKRVEV
-518 PVEVEKIVKEI
+518 PVEVEKVVKEI

-545 LDRELPPEVIDLVK
+545 LDRELPPEVVDLVK

-569 VIEEA
+569 EMEKD

-581 DFKEP
+581 DFNEP

>member
-1 MSLLLVRR
+1 
-9 LFTLFQVTL
+9 
-18 YQALNSAA
+18 
-26 NAGAAC
+26 
-32 QDGLG
+32 
-37 KGWGSHMHAAMSQKL
+37 MHTAMSQKL

-85 FVANEAANSMDLVLA
+85 FVANEAADSMDLVLA

-117 ATLLFGASWIWKPV
+117 ATLLFGASWFWKPV
-131 ILAFLLVLAGI
+131 ILVFLLVLAGI

-166 NQTKALQQELDNLK
+166 NQTKGLQQEFENLK
-180 AAAESLRDSDDEA
+180 AAAESLRNTDDEA
-193 RARSDLEQ
+193 KARSDLEQ
-201 LSGLADTER
+201 LGGLADTER
-210 DKLRARISEV
+210 DKLRARITEV

-243 KQVALSALVERRDRE
+243 KQAALSALVERRDRE
-258 IKDAVEQFEG
+258 IKDAVEQFER

-277 KSAREKGDLAS
+277 KSARETGDLAS

-293 EGLNKLA
+293 EGLNKLT

-317 EPAVATARAEYERLR
+317 EPAVAAARAEYEKLR
-332 KDSPPMTLQD
+332 KDSPPMTPQD

-366 KLDEARTALA
+366 KLDEARTGLA
-376 TAQEAATRKSE
+376 AAQEAATRKSE

-396 ETIATELSRL
+396 EAIATELSRL

-428 LKPEDV
+428 VKPEDV
-434 SDAQAG
+434 TEPQAG

-507 FDREVEKRVEV
+507 FDREVERRVEV

-529 LYVPILTD
+529 LYVPVLTD

-559 VSAKGQYDQK
+559 VSAKGQHDR
-569 VIEEA
+569 IEKA
-574 LEGELQL
+574 LEGDLQL
-581 DFKEP
+581 DFDEP
-586 ATGAKRGGRRARTT
+586 ATGAKRGTRRARTT

>member
-1 MSLLLVRR
+1 
-9 LFTLFQVTL
+9 
-18 YQALNSAA
+18 
-26 NAGAAC
+26 
-32 QDGLG
+32 
-37 KGWGSHMHAAMSQKL
+37 MSQKL

-117 ATLLFGASWIWKPV
+117 ATLLFGASWIWKPL

-180 AAAESLRDSDDEA
+180 VAAESLRNSDDEA
-193 RARSDLEQ
+193 KARSDLEQ

-210 DKLRARISEV
+210 DKLRARITEV
-220 DEELQAATTLSPA
+220 DEQLQAATTLSPA
-233 AARAKEFLEE
+233 AARAKELLEE
-243 KQVALSALVERRDRE
+243 KQAALSALVGRRDRE
-258 IKDAVEQFEG
+258 IKDAVEQFER

-277 KSAREKGDLAS
+277 KSARETGDLAS

-293 EGLNKLA
+293 EGLNKLT

-317 EPAVATARAEYERLR
+317 EPAVAAARAEYERLR
-332 KDSPPMTLQD
+332 QDSPPMTLQD
-342 KQRLEARRNDL
+342 KQRLEGRRNDL

-366 KLDEARTALA
+366 KLDEARAALA
-376 TAQEAATRKSE
+376 AAQEAATRKSE

-396 ETIATELSRL
+396 EAIATELSRL

-434 SDAQAG
+434 TDAQAG
-440 TVSTIW
+440 RVSTIW

-468 QRIGAQPEVQRD
+468 QRIGAQSEVQRD

-502 PVQVP
+502 LVQVP

-518 PVEVEKIVKEI
+518 PVEVEKVVKEI

-569 VIEEA
+569 EMEKA
-574 LEGELQL
+574 LEGELEL
-581 DFKEP
+581 DFNEP
-586 ATGAKRGGRRARTT
+586 ATAAKRGGRRARTT

>member
-1 MSLLLVRR
+1 
-9 LFTLFQVTL
+9 
-18 YQALNSAA
+18 
-26 NAGAAC
+26 
-32 QDGLG
+32 
-37 KGWGSHMHAAMSQKL
+37 MHSAMSQKL

-65 LEIVAAIIG
+65 LEIVAAVIG
-74 LTTGVALSYRG
+74 LATGVALSYRG
-85 FVANEAANSMDLVLA
+85 FVANEAADSMDLVLA

-117 ATLLFGASWIWKPV
+117 ATLLFGASWIWKPI

-166 NQTKALQQELDNLK
+166 NQAKALQQELENLK
-180 AAAESLRDSDDEA
+180 AAAESLRNTDDEA
-193 RARSDLEQ
+193 KARGDLEQ

-210 DKLRARISEV
+210 DKLRARITEV

-233 AARAKEFLEE
+233 AARAKEYFEE
-243 KQVALSALVERRDRE
+243 KQGVLSTLLERRDRE
-258 IKDAVEQFEG
+258 IKDAVEQFER

-277 KSAREKGDLAS
+277 TSARKSGDLAS

-293 EGLNKLA
+293 EGLNKLT
-300 NPRLKKE
+300 NPRPKKE

-317 EPAVATARAEYERLR
+317 ELAVTAARAEYERLR
-332 KDSPPMTLQD
+332 KDSPAMTQED

-353 EKLYDGTAADWDR
+353 EKLYDDTAADWDR

-376 TAQEAATRKSE
+376 AAQEAATRKSE

-396 ETIATELSRL
+396 EAIATELSRL

-428 LKPEDV
+428 VKPEDV
-434 SDAQAG
+434 TDAQAG

-468 QRIGAQPEVQRD
+468 QRIGAQADVQRE

-502 PVQVP
+502 TVEVPV
-507 FDREVEKRVEV
+507 DREVERRVEV
-518 PVEVEKIVKEI
+518 PVEVEKVLKEI
-529 LYVPILTD
+529 LYVPVLTD

-545 LDRELPPEVIDLVK
+545 LDRELPPEVVDLVK
-559 VSAKGQYDQK
+559 VSAKGQSDR
-569 VIEEA
+569 IEKA

-581 DFKEP
+581 DFDEP
-586 ATGAKRGGRRARTT
+586 TTRAKRGSRRARTT

>member
-1 MSLLLVRR
+1 MY
-9 LFTLFQVTL
+9 T
-18 YQALNSAA
+18 
-26 NAGAAC
+26 
-32 QDGLG
+32 
-37 KGWGSHMHAAMSQKL
+37 AMSQKL

-74 LTTGVALSYRG
+74 LATGIALSYRG
-85 FVANEAANSMDLVLA
+85 FVANEAADSMDLVLA

-166 NQTKALQQELDNLK
+166 NQTKALQQELENLK
-180 AAAESLRDSDDEA
+180 AAAESLRNADDEGK
-193 RARSDLEQ
+193 ARSDLEQ

-210 DKLRARISEV
+210 DKLRARITEV

-243 KQVALSALVERRDRE
+243 KQAALSALVERRDRE
-258 IKDAVEQFEG
+258 IKDAVEQFER

-277 KSAREKGDLAS
+277 KSARETGDLAS

-293 EGLNKLA
+293 EGLNKLT

-317 EPAVATARAEYERLR
+317 EPAVAAARAEYERLR
-332 KDSPPMTLQD
+332 QDSPPMTLQD

-376 TAQEAATRKSE
+376 AAQEAATRKSE

-396 ETIATELSRL
+396 EAIATELSRL

-428 LKPEDV
+428 EKPEDV
-434 SDAQAG
+434 TDAQAG

-518 PVEVEKIVKEI
+518 PVEVEKVVKEI

-569 VIEEA
+569 EMEKA
-574 LEGELQL
+574 LEGELRL
-581 DFKEP
+581 DFNEP
-586 ATGAKRGGRRARTT
+586 VTGAKRGGRRARTT